1 MRKILSLFFAL
12 MMAFSVSA
20 KVAFLVPAD
29 NTSRDALRF
38 EEVDGLEQSP
48 ERRAY
53 DWFNTNFVSPGNGQF
68 ICLSDLSNLSADI
81 NAIWI
86 YVDRV
91 GFNAGDFD
99 NLFNASVKANLQA
112 FLNAGGNL
120 FLCKQA
126 TRLEKDLVGATDG
139 QSSTPGEGYVIT
151 PAYND
156 GGYRDPA
163 TWGVSTKFYDGD
175 GWGSYKGHRMYK
187 DAPHNQD
194 NDGYLELIW
203 TDNRKLTDNN
213 CGMEIGW
220 MGLNNVDDRD
230 HLAAFQTRNNCK
242 VLGGWANGN
251 GCHYGGIIEFY
262 PTGTRRGTVIMIGLA
277 AYSWITNNDH
287 GWGYENT
294 DAITKG
300 ALEYLNARPCALDN
314 TTPME
319 EKLADDYFYPSNTTT
334 FRTLHSLCE
343 DMAAAYSIASDPN
356 GIARIYDGKL
366 QFKAAGTVTLRI
378 ALTENREFKAW
389 PKGTYEYDRA
399 ITFAYADADAA
410 QKVINEDFPGNGV
423 TSEGEPA
430 VQMAMRL
437 HPSVRGM
444 DSVSYTITNHYDA
457 TEGEAYKK
465 TEDGVTRLYFSKS
478 GKVLLTINLNE
489 TDWVEAWPMGAKQF
503 ERVIEFNYTQ
513 EAGPV
518 FPWPAIF
525 SAETVPAKS
534 VIDLPETVE
543 GLTVTYSIG
552 EGDDATLEGHT
563 LTLDDKASGHVTV
576 HASVTEDKIL
586 VTWPVGTYNYENS
599 LSFQKFRPR
608 ALDNT
613 TPMEEKLADDY
624 FYPSNTTTFRTL
636 HPVCEDMPAAYS
648 IASDPNGIARIHEG
662 KLQFK
667 AAGTVTLH
675 ITLTE
680 NREFKNWPK
689 GTYEYDREITFA
701 YADAQAAQD
710 GPNFTWP
717 SQFETGAV
725 GPNSVIT
732 LPATVAEL
740 PVSYEVNG
748 DASLEDNEM
757 TLANVES
764 GSVTVNASV
773 TETGYHEAWPAGVYN
788 YQNSLTFHAAEVGYL
803 LPAAES
809 IDHLKFSDDPDYQD
823 QQPEYNAAKWF
834 QDNYI
839 ATGQGRFVT
848 VDELPTL
855 KAKGIK
861 ALWVNIERVNI
872 DNVNGL
878 LTACLTGDGLKTYIR
893 AGGNVLLTKQA
904 TRLAYT
910 MGRIGYEPA
919 FNAGEY
925 FEPTNPGE
933 SRSISTRMGTDNEVD
948 EVLDMSG
955 HRLFADMLSWDDAKH
970 VFLVGENCWQTN
982 NYCSWQD
989 FMRKEGE
996 ETHYDNK
1003 KIQRVHD
1010 FEQDWHA
1017 TVFGIQGDV
1026 TDYCYSNVV
1035 EFNAIE
1041 NEWAGRILAI
1051 GATGY
1056 QWGSANPTTEL
1067 DNVKKLTA
1075 NSLSYLLDEPLAD
1088 EVYTRN
1094 GLTPGI
1100 YGTICFDYAVEAGHI
1115 EGAEIY
1121 ELTSFNATNDGVILT
1136 QVDAMVAGRPYFFLA
1151 TANELRLTYH
1161 GQRVAAGSY
1170 HGLVGHIG
1178 ETTLHITPKDNNY
1191 ILYNNELLLVNTD
1204 DIELPSYRAYIN
1216 KYDEIPAYSEP
1227 TSNAPRRIMAI
1238 EPPLNAP
1245 TAVEAVDMQ
1254 AAQGVYDIMGR
1265 KLSAPQGN
1273 GFYII
1278 NGQKVIITQ

>member
-12 MMAFSVSA
+12 LMASMMQA

-29 NTSRDALRF
+29 NTNKESMRYETVVYYEGENRIIG
-38 EEVDGLEQSP
+38 EEQSP
-48 ERRAY
+48 ERRAWQ
-53 DWFNTNFVSPGNGQF
+53 WFNDNFVTSGDGQF
-68 ICLSDLSNLSADI
+68 ICFNDLNDIPSDI
-81 NAIWI
+81 HAIWI

-91 GFNAGDFD
+91 EFSAGDFD
-99 NLFNASVKANLQA
+99 NLFNATVKANLQT

-139 QSSTPGEGYVIT
+139 QSDEAGSGNVIV
-151 PAYND
+151 PDYND
-156 GGYRDPA
+156 GGYVNPA
-163 TWGVSTKFYDGD
+163 TWAVDYKFYNEWASNG
-175 GWGSYKGHRMYK
+175 GHRMFAS
-187 DAPHNQD
+187 APHRND
-194 NDGYLELIW
+194 NEAELIW
-203 TDNRKLTDNN
+203 TNGRKLTNNN
-213 CGMEIGW
+213 CGIGTGA
-220 MGLNNVDDRD
+220 MGMNDIWDGND
-230 HLAAFQTRNNCK
+230 HLVKFQTRNNCK
-242 VLGGWANGN
+242 VLGTWANGD
-251 GCHYGGIIEFY
+251 GCHYGGVIEFY
-262 PTGTRRGTVIMIGLA
+262 PTGTRKGTVIMFGLA
-277 AYSWITNNDH
+277 AYQWINNNAGN
-287 GWGYENT
+287 GWENT
-294 DAITKG
+294 QEITKG
-300 ALEYLNARPCALDN
+300 ALEYLNARPCALGN

-343 DMAAAYSIASDPN
+343 DMAAAYSI
-356 GIARIYDGKL
+356 
-366 QFKAAGTVTLRI
+366 V
-378 ALTENREFKAW
+378 
-389 PKGTYEYDRA
+389 
-399 ITFAYADADAA
+399 
-410 QKVINEDFPGNGV
+410 
-423 TSEGEPA
+423 
-430 VQMAMRL
+430 
-437 HPSVRGM
+437 
-444 DSVSYTITNHYDA
+444 
-457 TEGEAYKK
+457 
-465 TEDGVTRLYFSKS
+465 
-478 GKVLLTINLNE
+478 
-489 TDWVEAWPMGAKQF
+489 
-503 ERVIEFNYTQ
+503 
-513 EAGPV
+513 
-518 FPWPAIF
+518 
-525 SAETVPAKS
+525 
-534 VIDLPETVE
+534 
-543 GLTVTYSIG
+543 
-552 EGDDATLEGHT
+552 
-563 LTLDDKASGHVTV
+563 
-576 HASVTEDKIL
+576 
-586 VTWPVGTYNYENS
+586 
-599 LSFQKFRPR
+599 
-608 ALDNT
+608 
-613 TPMEEKLADDY
+613 
-624 FYPSNTTTFRTL
+624 
-636 HPVCEDMPAAYS
+636 
-648 IASDPNGIARIHEG
+648 SDPNGIARIHEG

-740 PVSYEVNG
+740 PVSYEVIG

-809 IDHLKFSDDPDYQD
+809 IDHLKFSDDPNYQG

-878 LTACLTGDGLKTYIR
+878 LTACLADDGLKTYIQ

-1003 KIQRVHD
+1003 KIQRVRD

-1017 TVFGIQGDV
+1017 TVFGIHGDV

-1178 ETTLHITPKDNNY
+1178 ETTLHITPNDNNY

-1238 EPPLNAP
+1238 EPPHNAP
-1245 TAVEAVDMQ
+1245 TVVEAVDMQ

>member
-1 MRKILSLFFAL
+1 MHIVL
-12 MMAFSVSA
+12 
-20 KVAFLVPAD
+20 
-29 NTSRDALRF
+29 TESR
-38 EEVDGLEQSP
+38 G
-48 ERRAY
+48 
-53 DWFNTNFVSPGNGQF
+53 
-68 ICLSDLSNLSADI
+68 
-81 NAIWI
+81 
-86 YVDRV
+86 DR
-91 GFNAGDFD
+91 
-99 NLFNASVKANLQA
+99 LW
-112 FLNAGGNL
+112 
-120 FLCKQA
+120 
-126 TRLEKDLVGATDG
+126 E
-139 QSSTPGEGYVIT
+139 
-151 PAYND
+151 
-156 GGYRDPA
+156 
-163 TWGVSTKFYDGD
+163 DGD
-175 GWGSYKGHRMYK
+175 
-187 DAPHNQD
+187 
-194 NDGYLELIW
+194 
-203 TDNRKLTDNN
+203 
-213 CGMEIGW
+213 
-220 MGLNNVDDRD
+220 
-230 HLAAFQTRNNCK
+230 
-242 VLGGWANGN
+242 
-251 GCHYGGIIEFY
+251 
-262 PTGTRRGTVIMIGLA
+262 
-277 AYSWITNNDH
+277 
-287 GWGYENT
+287 
-294 DAITKG
+294 
-300 ALEYLNARPCALDN
+300 
-314 TTPME
+314 
-319 EKLADDYFYPSNTTT
+319 
-334 FRTLHSLCE
+334 
-343 DMAAAYSIASDPN
+343 
-356 GIARIYDGKL
+356 
-366 QFKAAGTVTLRI
+366 
-378 ALTENREFKAW
+378 
-389 PKGTYEYDRA
+389 
-399 ITFAYADADAA
+399 
-410 QKVINEDFPGNGV
+410 
-423 TSEGEPA
+423 
-430 VQMAMRL
+430 
-437 HPSVRGM
+437 
-444 DSVSYTITNHYDA
+444 
-457 TEGEAYKK
+457 
-465 TEDGVTRLYFSKS
+465 
-478 GKVLLTINLNE
+478 
-489 TDWVEAWPMGAKQF
+489 
-503 ERVIEFNYTQ
+503 
-513 EAGPV
+513 
-518 FPWPAIF
+518 
-525 SAETVPAKS
+525 
-534 VIDLPETVE
+534 
-543 GLTVTYSIG
+543 
-552 EGDDATLEGHT
+552 
-563 LTLDDKASGHVTV
+563 
-576 HASVTEDKIL
+576 
-586 VTWPVGTYNYENS
+586 
-599 LSFQKFRPR
+599 
-608 ALDNT
+608 
-613 TPMEEKLADDY
+613 
-624 FYPSNTTTFRTL
+624 
-636 HPVCEDMPAAYS
+636 
-648 IASDPNGIARIHEG
+648 
-662 KLQFK
+662 
-667 AAGTVTLH
+667 
-675 ITLTE
+675 
-680 NREFKNWPK
+680 
-689 GTYEYDREITFA
+689 YEYDREITFA

-1178 ETTLHITPKDNNY
+1178 ETTLHITPNDNNY